1 MRTLLPM
8 ATLGLVAFTSTA
20 VAGDVYIGLAAG
32 QTSFKNTSLSSSFNV
47 DDTGYK
53 VFVGYEIWRFFAV
66 ELGYTD
72 HGTFNDVNRS
82 DPANPVM
89 LSAESQSLALWAIG
103 ILPAT
108 PRLSLWGKLGYA
120 NTDVDGSASDTMMN
134 TEPFDVGDQN
144 VAWGFGL
151 GYNFTS
157 KWALTLEFEAYSTDS
172 DTDVE
177 LGSLGFHYTF

>member
-1 MRTLLPM
+1 MRKLLLL
-8 ATLGLVAFTSTA
+8 ATFGLVTFTSA
-20 VAGDVYIGLAAG
+20 VAAGEVYIGLAAG
-32 QTSFKNTSLSSSFNV
+32 RTSFKDTALSSSFSAN
-47 DDTGYK
+47 DTGYK
-53 VFVGYEIWRFFAV
+53 VFVGYEVWRVFAV

-72 HGTFNDVNRS
+72 HGDFDDVDNA
-82 DPANPVM
+82 DPANPVT
-89 LSAESQSLALWAIG
+89 LNAESQSIALWGVG

-120 NTDVDGSASDTMMN
+120 QTDVDGRASDTMMN
-134 TEPFDVGDQN
+134 TATFDVSDQN

-157 KWALTLEFEAYSTDS
+157 KWAMTLEFESYSTDS